1 MQIKMSSCIW
11 KTSVEDRRCEY
22 CSYRGGC
29 ERYPKGVEKEDVRSV
44 ADRYVR
50 AMSEIVG
57 QDILMRT
64 RSSLLVWARNM
75 VAYQM
80 RLEGYS
86 VTAVGDRLGLNHSTV
101 THCKSRVEEMLSHPM
116 FYPRETRIWQ
126 KFKETLS
133 L

>member
-1 MQIKMSSCIW
+1 MCIW
-11 KTSVEDRRCEY
+11 KVAERDRRCEF

-29 ERYPKGVEKEDVRSV
+29 EKYPEGIAKEDVRSV
-44 ADRYVR
+44 ADRYVK

-57 QDILMRT
+57 QDILMKT

>member
-1 MQIKMSSCIW
+1 MCIW
-11 KTSVEDRRCEY
+11 KVEESDRWCEY

-29 ERYPKGVEKEDVRSV
+29 EKYPEGVEKEDIRSV
-44 ADRYVR
+44 ADRYVK

-57 QDILMRT
+57 QDILMKT

>member
-1 MQIKMSSCIW
+1 MAMCIW
-11 KTSVEDRRCEY
+11 KVSESDRRCEY

-29 ERYPKGVEKEDVRSV
+29 EKYPEGVEKEDIRSV

-75 VAYQM
+75 VAYQL
-80 RLEGYS
+80 RREGYT
-86 VTAVGDRLGLNHSTV
+86 VTAVGSCLGLNHSSV
-101 THCKSRVEEMLSHPM
+101 THCMSRVNEMLSHPI